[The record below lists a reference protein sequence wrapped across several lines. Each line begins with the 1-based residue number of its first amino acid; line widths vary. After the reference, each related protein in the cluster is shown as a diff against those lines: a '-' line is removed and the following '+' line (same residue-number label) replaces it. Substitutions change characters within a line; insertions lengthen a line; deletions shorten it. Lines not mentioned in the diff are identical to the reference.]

1 MKAVGVKQS
10 LPITE
15 QEALVDID
23 IPKPSVGENE
33 LLIKV
38 TAVAVNPVDTKIRMR
53 VGQADDYKVL
63 GWDAVGVVESK
74 GTQVSGFEIGDRVY
88 YAGDISKPGCN
99 AEYHCV
105 DYRIV
110 GHAPQSLDDL
120 AAAALPLTSLT
131 AWELSFDRLQVNVPS
146 VHKQRCVLIFG
157 AAGGVGSI
165 MIQLLKQLTDVT
177 VIATASRDETQAW
190 VKQLGADYV
199 INHHQDIKQQ
209 LEGLPQPTDIALLTH
224 SADYFQTAT
233 EVIAPQGRIGI
244 IDDPEEALDIRLMKQ
259 KSVSLHWEFMY
270 TRSLFETADI
280 STQRDILNQVAELVN
295 AGKIRSTEGTRLNAM
310 SAATLKEAHQLL
322 ESGKAIGKIVLPVAY

>member
-280 STQRDILNQVAELVN
+280 SAQRDILNQVAELVN

>member
-110 GHAPQSLDDL
+110 GHAPQSLDDM

-280 STQRDILNQVAELVN
+280 SAQRDILNQVAELVN

-310 SAATLKEAHQLL
+310 CAATLKEAHQLL

>member
-1 MKAVGVKQS
+1 MKAVGVKNS

-15 QEALVDID
+15 QEALVDIE
-23 IPKPSVGENE
+23 IPKPSVGDNE

-53 VGQADDYKVL
+53 IGQADDYKVL
-63 GWDAVGVVESK
+63 GWDAVGIVENK
-74 GTQVSGFEIGDRVY
+74 GKHVSGFEIGDRVY

-131 AWELSFDRLQVNVPS
+131 AWELSFDRLQLNHPS
-146 VHKQRCVLIFG
+146 VHEQRCVLIFG
-157 AAGGVGSI
+157 GAGGVGSI

-199 INHHQDIKQQ
+199 INHHGDIKQQ
-209 LEGLPQPTDIALLTH
+209 LEGLPQPTDIALLPH
-224 SADYFQTAT
+224 SGDYFETAT

-244 IDDPEEALDIRLMKQ
+244 IDDPEDALDIRLLKQ
-259 KSVSLHWEFMY
+259 KSISLHWEFMY

-280 STQRDILNQVAELVN
+280 SAQRDILNQVSELIN
-295 AGKIRSTEGTRLNAM
+295 NGQIRSTEGTRLNAM
-310 SAATLKEAHQLL
+310 SASTLKQAHQLL

>member
-110 GHAPQSLDDL
+110 GHAPQSLDDM

-131 AWELSFDRLQVNVPS
+131 AWELSFDRLQVNFPS

-280 STQRDILNQVAELVN
+280 SAQRDILNQVAELVN